1 MFVTV
6 TFSTTSDVS
15 VTWGVTGVSVTWGV
29 TSVSVTWGVTGVSVT
44 SCVSVTCGVSVTFGV
59 SVTPTSQ
66 LVTLTQCGHKFLQV
80 SVALTF

>member
-6 TFSTTSDVS
+6 THPTKCDVS
-15 VTWGVTGVSVTWGV
+15 VTRVVIG
-29 TSVSVTWGVTGVSVT
+29 
-44 SCVSVTCGVSVTFGV
+44 VSVTCGVSVTFGV
-59 SVTPTSQ
+59 SVTPASQ